1 MLSPDFLLF
10 LQDNLKQKFFKF
22 EKMKTGSASINYKIQ
37 GKDAFLIK
45 VVSKENYAN
54 NQFIVENLKSCGN
67 FNLKPILL
75 KEISYQ
81 NNNILIF
88 KWIDG
93 KSVFIDKL
101 NDEKLKKLE
110 QHYIFFIEN
119 IKKNKFILPAR
130 HLKDSYDNLLNSSIF
145 GNRFVKKVLCQ
156 MQSSDLIHQY
166 PLRIIHGDF
175 HYKNLIFQNSDLKAI
190 LDLEEFRYGYP
201 TEDLI
206 RLIFTNVEQRP
217 FYMKRK
223 AVLLRLLRHIIENA
237 QYSKHEWLLGLN
249 AYFLAKYEKKM
260 KKYER
265 KKIFTFFSLWR
276 SGVLFCNARRII
288 QDICT

>member
-54 NQFIVENLKSCGN
+54 SQFIVENLKSCGN

-81 NNNILIF
+81 NNDILIF

-101 NDEKLKKLE
+101 NDEKLKK
-110 QHYIFFIEN
+110 F
-119 IKKNKFILPAR
+119 
-130 HLKDSYDNLLNSSIF
+130 
-145 GNRFVKKVLCQ
+145 
-156 MQSSDLIHQY
+156 
-166 PLRIIHGDF
+166 
-175 HYKNLIFQNSDLKAI
+175 
-190 LDLEEFRYGYP
+190 
-201 TEDLI
+201 
-206 RLIFTNVEQRP
+206 
-217 FYMKRK
+217 
-223 AVLLRLLRHIIENA
+223 
-237 QYSKHEWLLGLN
+237 
-249 AYFLAKYEKKM
+249 
-260 KKYER
+260 
-265 KKIFTFFSLWR
+265 
-276 SGVLFCNARRII
+276 
-288 QDICT
+288 